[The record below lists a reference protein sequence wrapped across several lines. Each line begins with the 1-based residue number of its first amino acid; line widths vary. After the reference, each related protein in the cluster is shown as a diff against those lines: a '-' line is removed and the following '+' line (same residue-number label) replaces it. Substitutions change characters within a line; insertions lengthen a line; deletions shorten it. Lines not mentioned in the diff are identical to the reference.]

1 MNNETHKIFDEISG
15 DKSDGATSLALRGLD
30 ALDSISPDLPDDPE
44 QAMEIIVAT
53 VTVLDS
59 LRPSMSAIGTQ
70 AVLAA
75 SRTRSLMA
83 SGLKP
88 GAALIRA
95 TTTEREILG
104 QANLTIANL
113 ASREIGPG
121 GCIVSCSW
129 SVTAMR
135 ALVALRPDSI
145 RIGEGHRLGDG
156 LKAAGWL
163 AARGLE
169 VEVFP
174 DGALPMAVEGSRLVL
189 VGADQVLADGS
200 IINRCSTF
208 SMAMAASYLGVPFVV
223 ACQRIKLGGH
233 RHARIERADDL
244 FGNLPP
250 GVTARAPL
258 FDVTPP
264 DLVDSVITESGRL
277 SPSEAGQVGEGIA
290 NLRNQILG

>member
-1 MNNETHKIFDEISG
+1 MNNETHKFFDEIRG

-30 ALDSISPDLPDDPE
+30 ALDSIAPDLPDDPE

-70 AVLAA
+70 AVFAA
-75 SRTRSLMA
+75 SRTRSLMS
-83 SGLKP
+83 SGLRP

-95 TTTEREILG
+95 TETEREILG

-113 ASREIGPG
+113 AAREIGCG

-129 SVTAMR
+129 SVTAMS
-135 ALVALRPDSI
+135 ALVALQPDSI

-174 DGALPMAVEGSRLVL
+174 DGALPTAVKGSRLVL

-200 IINRCSTF
+200 VINRCSTF
-208 SMAMAASYLGVPFVV
+208 SLAMAFCTDWLALPSWVRMSAML
-223 ACQRIKLGGH
+223 CSRSS
-233 RHARIERADDL
+233 
-244 FGNLPP
+244 FGFS
-250 GVTARAPL
+250 A
-258 FDVTPP
+258 
-264 DLVDSVITESGRL
+264 
-277 SPSEAGQVGEGIA
+277 
-290 NLRNQILG
+290 